1 MEEIMSALLSLAHIK
16 NLIFTSA
23 RRAIIEC
30 FEQKSDTIFQENP
43 LQGFRLD
50 GVGGLGGSGG
60 WRKE

>member
-1 MEEIMSALLSLAHIK
+1 MEEIMSAVLSLAHIK

-50 GVGGLGGSGG
+50 GLGG
-60 WRKE
+60 